1 MEKEDLR
8 KNDIVRYYT
17 LGLIRN
23 VKVIENNIVKKELKI
38 KEDFRKPIWVDYKE
52 IKLIKE

>member
-1 MEKEDLR
+1 MKKEDLR

-52 IKLIKE
+52 IKLINE

>member
-1 MEKEDLR
+1 MKKEDLR

-52 IKLIKE
+52 IKLIK